1 LETGDLIFTQLGSD
15 ENIISAV
22 TEGYRGARPDHMG
35 VVLSTDIGIFVL
47 EAFPPEVR
55 LTHIDIF
62 LRRSTYKN
70 QKNSEP
76 RYFVGRLRGQ
86 YRNLISSAMEYGLKQ
101 RDIPYDQ
108 LYLPDTTKL
117 YCSEL
122 VVDMFKYANS
132 GEDFFMETP
141 MSFRDLETGVI
152 HPQWIE
158 HYRYFGLPVPDGE
171 PGSSPGDIS
180 LDSRIKVYKINGPLV
195 GLRNVWPEAA
205 N

>member
-1 LETGDLIFTQLGSD
+1 MKTGDLIFTQLGSD
-15 ENIISAV
+15 VNIISAV

-35 VVLSTDIGIFVL
+35 VVIQTKIGVFVL

-55 LTHIDIF
+55 LTHLDVF
-62 LRRSTYKN
+62 LRRSTFGN

-76 RYFVGRLRGQ
+76 RYLIGRLAYE
-86 YRNLISSAMEYGLKQ
+86 YRTLISLAVEYGLKQ

-132 GEDFFMETP
+132 GNEFFVETP
-141 MSFRDLETGVI
+141 MSFRDLETGLI
-152 HPQWIE
+152 HPQWVE
-158 HYRYFGLPVPDGE
+158 HYKYFGLSVPDGE

-180 LDSRIKVYKINGPLV
+180 LDSRVEIYKVHGPLV
-195 GLRNVWPEAA
+195 GLRST
-205 N
+205 